1 MMDFDFFT
9 FLWIALALCAL
20 SSFAVFFAK
29 KISTAMLGSAF
40 FLLGVTVQLNAISS
54 FSSSTLG
61 QVCAIELWGIWA
73 LLCIGYVT
81 VLKQGAGRKALPK
94 LFFLLPF
101 VAFITVAISLD
112 LVTLLLGLG
121 LFHVAF
127 VLLKASKKHTMEQLA
142 KAVQQGLVAFSS
154 YAYGVAILLSREGVL
169 NLSRLNLKLSISTWD
184 AWTTLG
190 FGLLV
195 LSVVIYLYS
204 ILPLVKNKKNGKV

>member
-54 FSSSTLG
+54 FSSSALG
-61 QVCAIELWGIWA
+61 QVCAIELWVIWA
-73 LLCIGYVT
+73 LLCIGYVL

-154 YAYGVAILLSREGVL
+154 YVYGVAILLSREGVL